1 MSTYIFFEN
10 TSFSRV
16 SHFQMA
22 FATWYVISWLCSS
35 PKANAKLVPDVSIVV
50 TVIYFVRETFPMYAV

>member
-1 MSTYIFFEN
+1 MSTYVFFEN

-16 SHFQMA
+16 SNFQIA
-22 FATWYVISWLCSS
+22 FATWYVISWLCRS

-50 TVIYFVRETFPMYAV
+50 TVINCVRKTFPMYAV